1 MVYPSSDAEVCN
13 ENTSDV
19 EVFNI
24 NSIVLL
30 LRSAIRILLTLIM
43 VTKNFSDAEKNP

>member
-19 EVFNI
+19 EVCNI
-24 NSIVLL
+24 SSIVLL
-30 LRSAIRILLTLIM
+30 LRSAIRILLTLIIL
-43 VTKNFSDAEKNP
+43 KSGYKEF

>member
-30 LRSAIRILLTLIM
+30 LRSAIRILLTLIIL
-43 VTKNFSDAEKNP
+43 KSGYKEC